1 MNRVMAQ
8 VLGVVV
14 AVALF
19 AGLSAVGYFT
29 QLGISQS
36 FGNGDEGNLPRG
48 KRGWGNRPLPSN
60 DLDDITER
68 DPIPEGESVWKDWE
82 DKDYINQKRHLRP
95 GNYEVLEALMET
107 LRGWHAVEFKQGPL
121 AFPYWQEDDKYES
134 QEAYDRKQARKEDRA
149 REGGEYLRN
158 PLRLSNF
165 EIQDLMV
172 ITLEEGESDL
182 PGHESFGM
190 SDKEFERFKTVRAT
204 HPERC
209 ALVLLNMDLHSMVSA
224 DVRKAKP
231 GNPLRLTYVK
241 KSDGWK
247 LVSNED

>member
-1 MNRVMAQ
+1 
-8 VLGVVV
+8 
-14 AVALF
+14 
-19 AGLSAVGYFT
+19 
-29 QLGISQS
+29 
-36 FGNGDEGNLPRG
+36 
-48 KRGWGNRPLPSN
+48 
-60 DLDDITER
+60 
-68 DPIPEGESVWKDWE
+68 
-82 DKDYINQKRHLRP
+82 
-95 GNYEVLEALMET
+95 
-107 LRGWHAVEFKQGPL
+107 
-121 AFPYWQEDDKYES
+121 
-134 QEAYDRKQARKEDRA
+134 
-149 REGGEYLRN
+149 
-158 PLRLSNF
+158 
-165 EIQDLMV
+165 MV